1 MIGVDL
7 PDHASR
13 YVSAG
18 NGIQLFTE
26 RFGDPSDPA
35 VVIVLGA
42 GNSRLF
48 AYDGFCAS
56 LASHGYS
63 VLRYDH
69 RDTGRSSTVDFAQSP
84 YTLDDLARD
93 AAAVCAAAE
102 QPAVHLVG
110 CSFGGGISQLVAI
123 DHPELVRSLTLISS
137 TPDPRPY
144 VRAVMGRPFD
154 GALPAPDPA
163 FLRFLA
169 GRRAAGPPADP
180 AVALDERVEDWKIVF
195 GSATGADPEQMRG
208 ILRQEAIETPDPS
221 LRAHHLM
228 ALDRAED
235 RAPRLRDIDCP
246 ALVLHGPHDVCL
258 PLPHGEILAAMIP
271 GARLELIQGM
281 GHLFPPAWSAEMAH
295 RVAAHL
301 RTIGPPKRAAPIRK
315 VESR

>member
-1 MIGVDL
+1 MIGLDL

-13 YVSAG
+13 YVDAG
-18 NGIQLFTE
+18 GGVQLFTE
-26 RFGDPSDPA
+26 RFGDPADPA

-48 AYDGFCAS
+48 AFTEFCTALAGLGF
-56 LASHGYS
+56 L

-69 RDTGRSSTVDFAQSP
+69 RDTGRSTAIDFGQHP
-84 YTLDDLARD
+84 YALEDLARD
-93 AAAVCAAAE
+93 AAAVCAAAG

-110 CSFGGGISQLVAI
+110 CSFGGGISQLVAV
-123 DHPELVRSLTLISS
+123 DRPELVRSLTLISS

-144 VRAVMGRPFD
+144 VRSVMGRPVE
-154 GALPAPDPA
+154 GTLPAPDPA

-180 AVALDERVEDWKIVF
+180 ELALDERVEDWKIVF
-195 GSATGADPEQMRG
+195 GEATGADPEEMRD

-228 ALDRAED
+228 ALDRAEN
-235 RAPRLRDIDCP
+235 RAALLRDIACP
-246 ALVLHGPHDVCL
+246 TLVVHGPHDVCL
-258 PLPHGEILAAMIP
+258 PLPHGEALAATIP
-271 GARLELIQGM
+271 GARLDLLQGM
-281 GHLFPPAWSAEMAH
+281 GHLFPPAWSIAMAH

-301 RTIGPPKRAAPIRK
+301 RTAGQLKPAAPLRK
-315 VESR
+315 VDYR